1 MPDASR
7 STDRREPCMSTRT
20 FVIVVTLLSALLAG
34 TVVGGYL
41 IWSRTD
47 QGGTAMIGGP
57 FTLVD
62 QTGRTVTQDTLKGQ
76 WSLVYF
82 GYTYCPDVCPTSLSV
97 MTFALEAL
105 PQAVAAKI
113 TPVFVSVDPERDT
126 VEQLALYH
134 QSFHPSFLMLTGTP
148 EQVREAAKA
157 YRVYYRKAENDSAT
171 EYLMDHSSIT
181 YLMDPN
187 GNYVTH
193 FGHDVTA
200 DGMAESLKKTVGG

>member
-1 MPDASR
+1 
-7 STDRREPCMSTRT
+7 MSTRT

-47 QGGTAMIGGP
+47 QGGVAMIGGP

-62 QTGRTVTQDTLKGQ
+62 QTGRTVTQDTLKGK
-76 WSLVYF
+76 WSLIYF
-82 GYTYCPDVCPTSLSV
+82 GYTYCPDVCPTSLST
-97 MTFALEAL
+97 MTLALEAL
-105 PQAVAAKI
+105 PPETVAKI

-134 QSFHPSFLMLTGTP
+134 ESFHPNFLMLTGTT

-181 YLMDPN
+181 YLMDPK

-200 DGMAESLKKTVGG
+200 DGMAETLKKTVGG

>member
-1 MPDASR
+1 
-7 STDRREPCMSTRT
+7 MSTRT

-47 QGGTAMIGGP
+47 QGGVAMIGGP

-62 QTGRTVTQDTLKGQ
+62 QTGRTVTQDTLKGK
-76 WSLVYF
+76 WSLIYF
-82 GYTYCPDVCPTSLSV
+82 GYTYCPDVCPTSLST
-97 MTFALEAL
+97 MTLALEAL
-105 PQAVAAKI
+105 PPEMVEKI
-113 TPVFVSVDPERDT
+113 TPVFISVDPERDT

-134 QSFHPSFLMLTGTP
+134 ESFHPSFLMLTGTP
-148 EQVREAAKA
+148 EQVREAARA

-181 YLMDPN
+181 YLMDPK

-200 DGMAESLKKTVGG
+200 EGMAETLKKTIGG

>member
-7 STDRREPCMSTRT
+7 STDLREPCMSTRT

-47 QGGTAMIGGP
+47 QGGVAMIGGP

-62 QTGRTVTQDTLKGQ
+62 QTGRTVTQDTLKGK
-76 WSLVYF
+76 WSLIYF
-82 GYTYCPDVCPTSLSV
+82 GYTYCPDVCPTSLST
-97 MTFALEAL
+97 MTLALEAL
-105 PQAVAAKI
+105 PPEMVEKI
-113 TPVFVSVDPERDT
+113 TPVFISVDPERDT

-134 QSFHPSFLMLTGTP
+134 ESFHPSFLMLTGTP
-148 EQVREAAKA
+148 EQVREAARA

-181 YLMDPN
+181 YLMDPK

-200 DGMAESLKKTVGG
+200 EGMAETLKKTIGG

>member
-1 MPDASR
+1 
-7 STDRREPCMSTRT
+7 MSTRT

-47 QGGTAMIGGP
+47 QGGAAMIGGP

-62 QTGRTVTQDTLKGQ
+62 QTGRTVTQDTLKGK
-76 WSLVYF
+76 WSLIYF
-82 GYTYCPDVCPTSLSV
+82 GYTYCPDVCPTSLSA
-97 MTFALEAL
+97 MTLALEAL
-105 PQAVAAKI
+105 PPEVVAKI
-113 TPVFVSVDPERDT
+113 TPVFISVDPERDT
-126 VEQLALYH
+126 VKQLALYH
-134 QSFHPSFLMLTGTP
+134 ESFHPSFLMLTGTP

-181 YLMDPN
+181 YLMDPK

-200 DGMAESLKKTVGG
+200 DGMAETLKKTIGG